1 MQIIHD
7 PREMQRAALAL
18 RAAGRRIA
26 FVPTMGALHE
36 GHMRL
41 VDEAKR
47 RGDFVVVSVFVNPTQ
62 FGPKE
67 DFSKYPR
74 TLDADATLCRE
85 RGADC
90 VFAPPSDGM
99 YAADFSTY
107 VNEELCSQGL
117 CGDFRPGHFRGVA
130 TVVTMLFN
138 IVQPHVAIFG
148 AKDGQQCAV
157 IRKMVDDLFMPV
169 EIIVADTVR
178 EVDGLALSSRNR
190 YLSPEM
196 RAKAPALY
204 RALLAAK
211 DAVASGEYDAGAVRA
226 VFERSLLGE
235 PAFRLQYFTLSD
247 SRTMAPVTTVTPG
260 KTLAVV
266 AAYLGETRLIDNLA
280 L

>member
-7 PREMQRAALAL
+7 PREMRRTALAL

-41 VDEAKR
+41 VDEAR
-47 RGDFVVVSVFVNPTQ
+47 LRGDFVVVSVFVNPTQ
-62 FGPKE
+62 FGPQE
-67 DFSKYPR
+67 DFSQYPR
-74 TLDADATLCRE
+74 TLDADAALCRE

-99 YAADFSTY
+99 YAPDFSTY
-107 VNEELCSQGL
+107 VNEELCSRGL

-138 IVQPHVAIFG
+138 IVQPHAAIFG

-157 IRKMVDDLFMPV
+157 IRKMVDDLFIPV
-169 EIIVADTVR
+169 EIVVVETVR
-178 EVDGLALSSRNR
+178 EADGLALSSRNR
-190 YLSPEM
+190 YLTPEL

-211 DAVASGEYDAGAVRA
+211 SAVASGERDPGAVRA
-226 VFERSLLGE
+226 VFEKNLSGE

-247 SRTMAPVTTVTPG
+247 ARTMTPVTRVEPG
-260 KTLAVV
+260 KTLAAV
-266 AAYLGETRLIDNLA
+266 AAHLGETRLIDNLT